1 MDTARYVLGVML
13 IVGLPPAIVFWLLIH
28 PLVGFWR
35 RIRPG
40 VAYSALAVACGL
52 LGAFVFRYRGGWMG
66 ADLGT
71 SPALICCGVI
81 LYGFSAWL
89 SVLTRRDLTLR
100 IFAGLPELS
109 PPDPGDVLLQEGVFG
124 RIRHPR
130 YVSVIIGTAG
140 FAMFVNYVGAYLTVL
155 GSIPALFL
163 VIVFE
168 ERELAARFGAA
179 YEEYRSR
186 VPAMVPK
193 ISRTRVGVTD
203 G

>member
-1 MDTARYVLGVML
+1 
-13 IVGLPPAIVFWLLIH
+13 
-28 PLVGFWR
+28 
-35 RIRPG
+35 
-40 VAYSALAVACGL
+40 
-52 LGAFVFRYRGGWMG
+52 MG

-193 ISRTRVGVTD
+193 ILQDPGGRD
-203 G
+203 GRLAP